1 MRYFFLICKYIM
13 RETYYLFRSD
23 KPNHKYTMVMPSH
36 NHIHRFGGV
45 KPDGTPY
52 RDYTLLSDKS
62 SKFYEPDKV
71 KREKIKINYL
81 NRHKNDPK
89 GVHNPS
95 SMSDIILWNKK
106 TLRGGIRDYENK
118 FNVKVIFK
126 DTKLTDTIKK
136 KLI

>member
-1 MRYFFLICKYIM
+1 MKD
-13 RETYYLFRSD
+13 TYYLFRSNRPE
-23 KPNHKYTMVMPSH
+23 KKLVMLMPKYKH
-36 NHIHRFGGV
+36 LHHFGASG
-45 KPDGTPY
+45 Y

-62 SKFYEPDKV
+62 SNFYEPDKV

-118 FNVKVIFK
+118 FNVKVVFK
-126 DTKLTDTIKK
+126 DIKLTDTIKK
-136 KLI
+136 KLLI

>member
-1 MRYFFLICKYIM
+1 MKDV
-13 RETYYLFRSD
+13 YYLYRSD
-23 KPNHKYTMVMPSH
+23 RPEKKLVMLMPKYKH
-36 NHIHRFGGV
+36 LHHFGGI

-62 SKFYEPDKV
+62 SNFYEPDKV

-126 DTKLTDTIKK
+126 DTKLTDAIKK
-136 KLI
+136 KLLI

>member
-1 MRYFFLICKYIM
+1 M
-13 RETYYLFRSD
+13 RETYYLFRSNRSD
-23 KPNHKYTMVMPSH
+23 KKFAMIMPKYKH
-36 NHIHRFGGV
+36 LHHFGATG
-45 KPDGTPY
+45 Y

-62 SKFYEPDKV
+62 SNFYEPDKV

-126 DTKLTDTIKK
+126 DTKLTDAIKK
-136 KLI
+136 KLLI

>member
-1 MRYFFLICKYIM
+1 MKD
-13 RETYYLFRSD
+13 TYYLFRSNRPE
-23 KPNHKYTMVMPSH
+23 KKLVMLMPKYKH
-36 NHIHRFGGV
+36 LHHFGASG
-45 KPDGTPY
+45 Y

>member
-13 RETYYLFRSD
+13 KDTYYLFRSNRPD
-23 KPNHKYTMVMPSH
+23 KKYVMLMPKYNHLH
-36 NHIHRFGGV
+36 HFGAS
-45 KPDGTPY
+45 DF
-52 RDYTLLSDKS
+52 RDYTLMNDKS
-62 SKFYEPDKV
+62 SKFYESDS
-71 KREKIKINYL
+71 KIKDKIKANYL
-81 NRHKNDPK
+81 NRHKKDPK

-126 DTKLTDTIKK
+126 DIKLTDTIKK
-136 KLI
+136 KLLI

>member
-1 MRYFFLICKYIM
+1 M
-13 RETYYLFRSD
+13 RETYYLFRSNRPD
-23 KPNHKYTMVMPSH
+23 KKYVMLMPKYKH
-36 NHIHRFGGV
+36 LHHFGQI
-45 KPDGTPY
+45 KPDGTPF
-52 RDYTLLSDKS
+52 RDYTLMNDKS
-62 SKFYEPDKV
+62 SKFYESDS
-71 KREKIKINYL
+71 KIKDKIKANYL

-118 FNVKVIFK
+118 FNVKVVFK

-136 KLI
+136 KLLI

>member
-1 MRYFFLICKYIM
+1 M
-13 RETYYLFRSD
+13 RETYYLFRSNRPD
-23 KPNHKYTMVMPSH
+23 KKYVMLMKKYKH
-36 NHIHRFGGV
+36 LHHFGGI

-62 SKFYEPDKV
+62 SNFYEPDKV

-118 FNVKVIFK
+118 FNVKVVFK
-126 DTKLTDTIKK
+126 DTKLTDAIKK
-136 KLI
+136 KLLI

>member
-1 MRYFFLICKYIM
+1 M
-13 RETYYLFRSD
+13 RETYYLFRSNRPD
-23 KPNHKYTMVMPSH
+23 KKLVMIMPKYKH
-36 NHIHRFGGV
+36 LHHFGATG
-45 KPDGTPY
+45 Y

-62 SKFYEPDKV
+62 SNFYEPDKV

-126 DTKLTDTIKK
+126 DTKLTDAIKK
-136 KLI
+136 KLLI

>member
-1 MRYFFLICKYIM
+1 M
-13 RETYYLFRSD
+13 RETYYLFRSNRSD
-23 KPNHKYTMVMPSH
+23 KKYTMVMPKYKH
-36 NHIHRFGGV
+36 LHHFGASG
-45 KPDGTPY
+45 Y
-52 RDYTLLSDKS
+52 RDYTLMNDKS
-62 SKFYEPDKV
+62 SNFYEPDKV

-126 DTKLTDTIKK
+126 DTKLTDLTKK
-136 KLI
+136 KLLI